1 MIGFN
6 NVTYTYPNGMGVFNV
21 HLRILPG
28 EFAFLIGPSGSG
40 KTTILRLIYM
50 DLLPNKGEV
59 NVNRYTSK
67 KIRKRKI
74 PHLRRDIGMI
84 FQNFNLLNDRNLF
97 ENVALPLHIVGCAK
111 KEIRDRVMALLIE
124 VGLEDKAYEYPWEL
138 SGGEQQRAC
147 IARGLVK
154 DPDIILAD
162 EPTGNLD
169 PSTALQIIKLLER
182 INRKGTAV
190 LMASHNYRLINELGH
205 RFVEIKNGIIQNK

>member
-21 HLRILPG
+21 HFRILPG
-28 EFAFLIGPSGSG
+28 EFSFLIGPSGAG
-40 KTTILRLIYM
+40 KTTIIRLIYM
-50 DLLPNKGEV
+50 DLLPDKGEV
-59 NVNRYTSK
+59 NVNRYSSK

-97 ENVALPLHIVGCAK
+97 ENVALPLHIVGCNK
-111 KEIRDRVMALLIE
+111 KEIQDRVIAILIE

-169 PSTALQIIKLLER
+169 PSTALQIIRLLER

-190 LMASHNYRLINELGH
+190 LMASHNYRLIKELGH
-205 RFVEIKNGIIQNK
+205 RFIEIKNGIIQSR

>member
-6 NVTYTYPNGMGVFNV
+6 NVTYMYPNGMGVFNI

-28 EFAFLIGPSGSG
+28 EFSFLIGPSGAG
-40 KTTILRLIYM
+40 KTTIMRLIYM
-50 DLLPNKGEV
+50 DILPEKGEV
-59 NVNRYTSK
+59 NVNRYSSK

-74 PHLRRDIGMI
+74 PHLRRDIGII

-97 ENVALPLHIVGCAK
+97 ENVALPLHIVGCK
-111 KEIRDRVMALLIE
+111 KSEIRDRVMALLIE

-169 PSTALQIIKLLER
+169 PSTALQIIRLLER

-190 LMASHNYRLINELGH
+190 LMASHNYRLIKELGH
-205 RFVEIKNGIIQNK
+205 RFIEIKNGIIQGR

>member
-1 MIGFN
+1 MIGLN

-28 EFAFLIGPSGSG
+28 EFYFLIGPSGAG
-40 KTTILRLIYM
+40 KTTIIRLIYM
-50 DLLPNKGEV
+50 DMFPDRGEI
-59 NVNRYTSK
+59 NVNRFSSK

-74 PHLRRDIGMI
+74 PQLRREIGLI
-84 FQNFNLLNDRNLF
+84 PQNFNLLNDRNLF
-97 ENVALPLHIVGCAK
+97 ENVALPLYVIGCDK
-111 KEIRDRVMALLIE
+111 KEIRDRVIALLVE
-124 VGLEDKAYEYPWEL
+124 VGLEDKAYEYPREL

-154 DPDIILAD
+154 DPAIILAD

-169 PSTALQIIKLLER
+169 PSTALQIIRLLER

-190 LMASHNYRLINELGH
+190 LMTSHNYRLIKELGH
-205 RFVEIKNGIIQNK
+205 RFIEIKNGIIQAG

>member
-6 NVTYTYPNGMGVFNV
+6 NVTYMYPNGMGVFNT

-28 EFAFLIGPSGSG
+28 EFSFLIGPSGAG
-40 KTTILRLIYM
+40 KTTIIRLIYM
-50 DLLPNKGEV
+50 DLFPDRGVV
-59 NVNRYTSK
+59 NVNRYTSE

-84 FQNFNLLNDRNLF
+84 PQNFSLLNDRNLF
-97 ENVALPLHIVGCAK
+97 ENVALPLHVIGCNK
-111 KEIRDRVMALLIE
+111 KEIRDRVMALLVE
-124 VGLEDKAYEYPWEL
+124 VGLEDKAYEYPREL

-147 IARGLVK
+147 IARGLIK
-154 DPDIILAD
+154 DPAIILAD

-169 PSTALQIIKLLER
+169 PSTALQIIRLLER

-190 LMASHNYRLINELGH
+190 LMTSHNYRLIKELGH
-205 RFVEIKNGIIQNK
+205 RFIEIKNGLIQTG

>member
-28 EFAFLIGPSGSG
+28 EFAFLIGPSGAG

-147 IARGLVK
+147 IA
-154 DPDIILAD
+154 
-162 EPTGNLD
+162 
-169 PSTALQIIKLLER
+169 
-182 INRKGTAV
+182 
-190 LMASHNYRLINELGH
+190 
-205 RFVEIKNGIIQNK
+205 

>member
-6 NVTYTYPNGMGVFNV
+6 NVTYIYPNGMGVFNV

-28 EFAFLIGPSGSG
+28 EFSFLIGPSGAG
-40 KTTILRLIYM
+40 KTTIIRLIYM
-50 DLLPNKGEV
+50 DLLPDKGEV
-59 NVNRYTSK
+59 NVNRYSSK

-84 FQNFNLLNDRNLF
+84 FQNFTLLNDRNLF
-97 ENVALPLHIVGCAK
+97 ENVALPLHIVGCHK
-111 KEIRDRVMALLIE
+111 KEIRDRVIALLIE
-124 VGLEDKAYEYPWEL
+124 VGLEDKAYEYPREL

-147 IARGLVK
+147 IARGLIK

-169 PSTALQIIKLLER
+169 PSTAIQIIRLLER

-190 LMASHNYRLINELGH
+190 LMASHNYRLIKELGH
-205 RFVEIKNGIIQNK
+205 RFIEIKNGIIQGI

>member
-6 NVTYTYPNGMGVFNV
+6 NVTYTYPNGMGIFNV
-21 HLRILPG
+21 NLRILPG
-28 EFAFLIGPSGSG
+28 EFSFLIGPSGAG
-40 KTTILRLIYM
+40 KTTIIRMVYM
-50 DLLPNKGEV
+50 DILPDKGEV
-59 NVNRYTSK
+59 NVNRYSSR

-84 FQNFNLLNDRNLF
+84 SQNFNLLSDRNLF
-97 ENVALPLHIVGCAK
+97 ENVALPLRIVGCRK

-124 VGLEDKAYEYPWEL
+124 VGLEDKSDEYPWEL

-147 IARGLVK
+147 IARGLIK
-154 DPDIILAD
+154 DPSIILAD

-169 PSTALQIIKLLER
+169 PSTALQIIRLLER

-190 LMASHNYRLINELGH
+190 LMASHNYRLIKELGH
-205 RFVEIKNGIIQNK
+205 RFIEIKNGILNSR

>member
-6 NVTYTYPNGMGVFNV
+6 NVTYAYSNGMGVFNA

-28 EFAFLIGPSGSG
+28 EFTFLIGPSGAG
-40 KTTILRLIYM
+40 KTTIIRLIYM
-50 DLLPNKGEV
+50 DLLPDRGEV
-59 NVNRYTSK
+59 TVNRYTSK
-67 KIRKRKI
+67 KLRKRKI

-84 FQNFNLLNDRNLF
+84 SQNFNLLNDRNLF
-97 ENVALPLHIVGCAK
+97 ENVALPLHVIGCPK
-111 KEIRDRVMALLIE
+111 KEIHDRVMALLIE
-124 VGLEDKAYEYPWEL
+124 VGLEDKAFEHPREL

-169 PSTALQIIKLLER
+169 PSTALQIIHLLER
-182 INRKGTAV
+182 ISRKGTTV
-190 LMASHNYRLINELGH
+190 LMTSHNYRLIKELGH
-205 RFVEIKNGIIQNK
+205 RFIEIKNGIIQTG

>member
-6 NVTYTYPNGMGVFNV
+6 NVTYMYPNGMGVFNI

-28 EFAFLIGPSGSG
+28 EFSFLIGPSGAG
-40 KTTILRLIYM
+40 KTTIMRLIYM
-50 DLLPNKGEV
+50 DILPDKGEV
-59 NVNRYTSK
+59 NVNRYSSK

-97 ENVALPLHIVGCAK
+97 ENVALPLHIVGCK
-111 KEIRDRVMALLIE
+111 KSEIRDRVMALLIE

-169 PSTALQIIKLLER
+169 PSTALQIIRLLER

-190 LMASHNYRLINELGH
+190 LMASHNYRLIKELGH
-205 RFVEIKNGIIQNK
+205 RFIEIKNGIIQGR

>member
-1 MIGFN
+1 MIGFD
-6 NVTYTYPNGMGVFNV
+6 NVTYTYSNGMGVFNA

-28 EFAFLIGPSGSG
+28 EFTFLIGPSGAG
-40 KTTILRLIYM
+40 KTTIIRLIYM
-50 DLLPNKGEV
+50 DLFPDRGEV
-59 NVNRYTSK
+59 NVNRYNSK

-84 FQNFNLLNDRNLF
+84 SQNFNLLNDRSLF
-97 ENVALPLHIVGCAK
+97 ENVALPLHVIGCPK
-111 KEIRDRVMALLIE
+111 KEIHDRVMALLIE
-124 VGLEDKAYEYPWEL
+124 VGLEDKAYEYPREL

-169 PSTALQIIKLLER
+169 PSTALQIIGLLER

-190 LMASHNYRLINELGH
+190 LMTSHNYRLIKELGH
-205 RFVEIKNGIIQNK
+205 RFIEIKNGIIQTG

>member
-6 NVTYTYPNGMGVFNV
+6 NVTYAYSNGMGVFNA

-28 EFAFLIGPSGSG
+28 EFTFLIGPSGAG
-40 KTTILRLIYM
+40 KTTIIRLIYM
-50 DLLPNKGEV
+50 DLFPDRGVV
-59 NVNRYTSK
+59 NVNRYTSEN
-67 KIRKRKI
+67 IRKRKI

-84 FQNFNLLNDRNLF
+84 SQNFNLLNDRNLF
-97 ENVALPLHIVGCAK
+97 ENVALPLHVIGRLK
-111 KEIRDRVMALLIE
+111 KEIHDRVMALLIE
-124 VGLEDKAYEYPWEL
+124 VGLEDKAYEYPREL

-154 DPDIILAD
+154 DPAIILAD

-169 PSTALQIIKLLER
+169 PSTALQIIRLLER

-190 LMASHNYRLINELGH
+190 LMTSHNYRLIKELGH
-205 RFVEIKNGIIQNK
+205 RFIEIKNGIIQIG

>member
-21 HLRILPG
+21 HFRILPG
-28 EFAFLIGPSGSG
+28 EFSFLIGPSGAG
-40 KTTILRLIYM
+40 KTTIIRLIYM
-50 DLLPNKGEV
+50 DLLPDKGEV
-59 NVNRYTSK
+59 NVNRYSSK

-97 ENVALPLHIVGCAK
+97 ENIALPLHIVGCNK
-111 KEIRDRVMALLIE
+111 KEIQDRVIAILIE

-169 PSTALQIIKLLER
+169 PSTALQIIRLLER

-190 LMASHNYRLINELGH
+190 LMASHNYRLIKELGH
-205 RFVEIKNGIIQNK
+205 RFIEIKNGIIQSR

>member
-1 MIGFN
+1 MIGFT
-6 NVTYTYPNGMGVFNV
+6 NVSYTYPNGMGVFNV
-21 HLRILPG
+21 HFRILPG
-28 EFAFLIGPSGSG
+28 EFTFLIGPSGAG
-40 KTTILRLIYM
+40 KTTIIRLIYM
-50 DLLPNKGEV
+50 DLLPDKGEI
-59 NVNRYTSK
+59 NVNRFSSN

-84 FQNFNLLNDRNLF
+84 SQNFNLLNDRDLF
-97 ENVALPLHIVGCAK
+97 ENVALPLHIIGCDK
-111 KEIRDRVMALLIE
+111 KEIRDRVMAILIE
-124 VGLEDKAYEYPWEL
+124 VGLEDKAYDYPWEL

-169 PSTALQIIKLLER
+169 PTTALQIIRLLER

-190 LMASHNYRLINELGH
+190 LMASHNYRLIKELGH
-205 RFVEIKNGIIQNK
+205 RFIEIKNGIIQSR

>member
-28 EFAFLIGPSGSG
+28 EFYFLIGPSGAG
-40 KTTILRLIYM
+40 KTTIIRLIYM
-50 DLLPNKGEV
+50 DMFPDKGEI
-59 NVNRYTSK
+59 NVNQFSSK
-67 KIRKRKI
+67 NIRKRKI

-84 FQNFNLLNDRNLF
+84 SQNFNLLNDRNLF
-97 ENVALPLHIVGCAK
+97 ENVALPLHVIGCDK
-111 KEIRDRVMALLIE
+111 KEMHDRVMSLLIE

-154 DPDIILAD
+154 DPDVILAD

-190 LMASHNYRLINELGH
+190 LMTSHNYRLIKELGH
-205 RFVEIKNGIIQNK
+205 RFIEIKNGIIQT

>member
-6 NVTYTYPNGMGVFNV
+6 NVTYMYPNGMGVFNI

-28 EFAFLIGPSGSG
+28 EFSFLIGPSGAG
-40 KTTILRLIYM
+40 KTTIMRLIYM
-50 DLLPNKGEV
+50 DLLPDKGEV
-59 NVNRYTSK
+59 NVNRYSSK

-97 ENVALPLHIVGCAK
+97 ENVALPLHIVGCK
-111 KEIRDRVMALLIE
+111 KSEIRDRVMALLIE

-169 PSTALQIIKLLER
+169 PSTALQIIRLLER

-190 LMASHNYRLINELGH
+190 FMASHNYRLIKELGH
-205 RFVEIKNGIIQNK
+205 RFIEIKNGIIQGR

>member
-1 MIGFN
+1 MIGFT
-6 NVTYTYPNGMGVFNV
+6 NVSYTYPNGMGVFNV
-21 HLRILPG
+21 HLRMLPG
-28 EFAFLIGPSGSG
+28 EFTFLIGPSGAG
-40 KTTILRLIYM
+40 KTTIMRLIYM
-50 DLLPNKGEV
+50 DLLPDKGEV

-97 ENVALPLHIVGCAK
+97 ENVALPLHIVGCDT

-147 IARGLVK
+147 IARGLIK
-154 DPDIILAD
+154 NPGIILAD

-169 PSTALQIIKLLER
+169 PSTALQIIRLLER

-190 LMASHNYRLINELGH
+190 LMASHNYRLIKELGH
-205 RFVEIKNGIIQNK
+205 RFVEIKNGIIQSR

>member
-1 MIGFN
+1 MIGFK
-6 NVTYTYPNGMGVFNV
+6 NVTYIYPSGAGVFNV

-28 EFAFLIGPSGSG
+28 EFTFLIGPSGAG
-40 KTTILRLIYM
+40 KTTIIKLVYM
-50 DLLPNKGEV
+50 DLLPDKGEV
-59 NVNRYTSK
+59 HVNRYSSN

-84 FQNFNLLNDRNLF
+84 SQNFNLLNDRNLY
-97 ENVALPLHIVGCAK
+97 ENVALPLHVIGSDR

-124 VGLEDKAYEYPWEL
+124 VGLEDKAHEYPWEL

-147 IARGLVK
+147 IARGLIK
-154 DPDIILAD
+154 DPNILLAD

-169 PSTALQIIKLLER
+169 PSTAMQIMRLLER

-190 LMASHNYRLINELGH
+190 LMTSHNYRLIKELGH
-205 RFVEIKNGIIQNK
+205 RFIEIKNGIIQT

>member
-1 MIGFN
+1 MIGFD
-6 NVTYTYPNGMGVFNV
+6 NVTYTYSNGMGVFNT

-28 EFAFLIGPSGSG
+28 EFTFLIGPSGAG
-40 KTTILRLIYM
+40 KTTIIRLIYM
-50 DLLPNKGEV
+50 DLLPDRGEV

-74 PHLRRDIGMI
+74 PYLRRDIGMI
-84 FQNFNLLNDRNLF
+84 SQNFNLLNDRNLF
-97 ENVALPLHIVGCAK
+97 ENVALPLHVIGYHR

-124 VGLEDKAYEYPWEL
+124 VGLEDKAFEYPKEL

-154 DPDIILAD
+154 DPDILLAD

-169 PSTALQIIKLLER
+169 PSTALQIIRLLER
-182 INRKGTAV
+182 INKRGTTV
-190 LMASHNYRLINELGH
+190 LMTSHNYRLIKELGH
-205 RFVEIKNGIIQNK
+205 RFIEIKNGIIQTG

>member
-28 EFAFLIGPSGSG
+28 EFSFLIGPSGAG
-40 KTTILRLIYM
+40 KTTIIRLIYM
-50 DLLPNKGEV
+50 DLLPDKGEV
-59 NVNRYTSK
+59 NVNRYSSK

-97 ENVALPLHIVGCAK
+97 ENVALPLHIVGCHK

-124 VGLEDKAYEYPWEL
+124 VGLEDKAYEYPREL

-147 IARGLVK
+147 IARGLIK

-169 PSTALQIIKLLER
+169 PSTAIQIIRLLER

-190 LMASHNYRLINELGH
+190 LMASHNYRLIKELGH
-205 RFVEIKNGIIQNK
+205 RFIEIKNGIIQGI

>member
-1 MIGFN
+1 MIGFT
-6 NVTYTYPNGMGVFNV
+6 NVSYTYPNGMGVFNV

-28 EFAFLIGPSGSG
+28 EFAFLIGPSGAG
-40 KTTILRLIYM
+40 KTTIMRLIYM
-50 DLLPNKGEV
+50 DLLPDKGEV

-97 ENVALPLHIVGCAK
+97 ENVALPLHIVGCDT

-147 IARGLVK
+147 IARGLIK
-154 DPDIILAD
+154 NPDIILAD

-169 PSTALQIIKLLER
+169 PSTALQIIRLLER

-190 LMASHNYRLINELGH
+190 LMASHNYRLIKELGH
-205 RFVEIKNGIIQNK
+205 RFIEIKNGIIQSR

>member
-1 MIGFN
+1 MIGFT
-6 NVTYTYPNGMGVFNV
+6 NVSYTYPNGMGVFNV

-28 EFAFLIGPSGSG
+28 EFTFLIGPSGAG
-40 KTTILRLIYM
+40 KTTIMRLIYM
-50 DLLPNKGEV
+50 DLLPDKGEV

-97 ENVALPLHIVGCAK
+97 ENVALPLHIVGCDT

-169 PSTALQIIKLLER
+169 PSTALQIIRLLER

-190 LMASHNYRLINELGH
+190 LMASHNYRLIKELGH
-205 RFVEIKNGIIQNK
+205 RFIEIKNGIIQSR